1 MSRSSRSP
9 ERDSAAAPCIFCEI
23 IAGHAPAAQVFEDEH
38 VCAFLDRRP
47 VMKGHVLI
55 VPRRHHEVLAA
66 LPAEQLGGYLAAV
79 QRLCLAVEAGLGAQG
94 SFVGINNRVSQSVP
108 HLHTHVIPRRRG
120 DGLRGFF
127 WPRTTYASDEE
138 TEDFRAR
145 IAAAARPA
153 TNSDTNSATNLDR

>member
-9 ERDSAAAPCIFCEI
+9 GKDPAVEPCIFCEI
-23 IAGHAPAAQVFEDEH
+23 IAGRAPAARVFEDEH

-47 VMKGHVLI
+47 VIKGHVLI
-55 VPRRHHEVLAA
+55 VPRRHHEVLAE
-66 LPAEQLGGYLAAV
+66 LPAEQLAGYFAAV
-79 QRLCLAVEAGLGAQG
+79 QRLGRAVEAGLLAQG

-127 WPRTTYASDEE
+127 WPRTSYASDAE
-138 TEDFRAR
+138 TEDFRDR
-145 IAAAARPA
+145 IAAAARP
-153 TNSDTNSATNLDR
+153 DR